1 MKNTKTFTDEF
12 GTQFWLKNNEYHRTD
27 GPAIIW
33 KNGSQEWYINDKRHR
48 TDGPAIIWKNKK
60 NGSQEWYI
68 NDKRHRTD
76 GPAKIGSDGSKF
88 YWLNGVQLT
97 EQEFNKKS
105 PYITIATKTY
115 SKSEI
120 KLILNYFKNPSTH
133 FKNKT

>member
-48 TDGPAIIWKNKK
+48 TDGPA
-60 NGSQEWYI
+60 
-68 NDKRHRTD
+68 
-76 GPAKIGSDGSKF
+76 KIGSDGSKF

-105 PYITIATKTY
+105 PSITIATKTY

-120 KLILNYFKNPSTH
+120 KLILNYFIKSLDT
-133 FKNKT
+133 F